1 MSRRGQTFLT
11 RTVISGFGLLIA
23 IGLVRGLRFDGSA
36 VQFIILALIFGLVN
50 AVIRPILALLSCPLV
65 LLTLGLF
72 ILIINALMLLIT
84 QGLAH
89 VVGIQFVVADFGAA
103 LLGAIVIS
111 IVSLIAN
118 MLVRD

>member
-50 AVIRPILALLSCPLV
+50 AIVRPILALLSCPLV

-84 QGLAH
+84 QSLAH

-111 IVSLIAN
+111 IVSIFAN
-118 MLVRD
+118 MIIRD